1 MGSPVAEF
9 FSTSPLSTSGCL
21 WDPSSLPAQ
30 CFSPFAA
37 AFTSPSSAPRVDR
50 RGGLFLSLA
59 RDSPAAVKTPP
70 SSRFRRFFVVQ
81 SHALSPLAPA
91 RRSPL
96 QPPPTA
102 PSFRRL
108 KALLC
113 TAAPSLFIT
122 ALHRTRRRQNAG
134 VVSLSSLFRRSKS
147 ALSRGRR
154 SPSPPNQP
162 PPPRRVFTI

>member
-21 WDPSSLPAQ
+21 WDPSSSSPQ

-113 TAAPSLFIT
+113 TAAPSLFFT

-134 VVSLSSLFRRSKS
+134 VVSLSSLFRRSK
-147 ALSRGRR
+147 
-154 SPSPPNQP
+154 
-162 PPPRRVFTI
+162 

>member
-1 MGSPVAEF
+1 MVGDHMGSPVAEF
-9 FSTSPLSTSGCL
+9 FLPRHFLLPGAFGTHPH
-21 WDPSSLPAQ
+21 PSLPAQ

-37 AFTSPSSAPRVDR
+37 AFMSPSSAPRVDR

-70 SSRFRRFFVVQ
+70 SSRFRRFFVAQ

-108 KALLC
+108 KALPC
-113 TAAPSLFIT
+113 TTAPSLFFT
-122 ALHRTRRRQNAG
+122 ALNRTRRRQNAG
-134 VVSLSSLFRRSKS
+134 VVSLLSLFCRSK
-147 ALSRGRR
+147 
-154 SPSPPNQP
+154 
-162 PPPRRVFTI
+162 